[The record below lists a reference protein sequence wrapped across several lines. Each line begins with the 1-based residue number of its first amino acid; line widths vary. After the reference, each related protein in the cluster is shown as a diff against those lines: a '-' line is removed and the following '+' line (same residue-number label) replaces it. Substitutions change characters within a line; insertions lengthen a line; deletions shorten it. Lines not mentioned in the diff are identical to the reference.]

1 MAIKQ
6 FNSTGGFLKKKLGN
20 FICIQFWMDTIKKPS
35 IVILWPGIKTIPP
48 FDLEMNL
55 MIKFCQ
61 KSQTMAVWNAC
72 TGTCIYTIIYIY
84 LLDFWDTIAY
94 I

>member
-1 MAIKQ
+1 
-6 FNSTGGFLKKKLGN
+6 
-20 FICIQFWMDTIKKPS
+20 MDTIKKPS

-61 KSQTMAVWNAC
+61 KSQTMAV
-72 TGTCIYTIIYIY
+72 
-84 LLDFWDTIAY
+84 
-94 I
+94 